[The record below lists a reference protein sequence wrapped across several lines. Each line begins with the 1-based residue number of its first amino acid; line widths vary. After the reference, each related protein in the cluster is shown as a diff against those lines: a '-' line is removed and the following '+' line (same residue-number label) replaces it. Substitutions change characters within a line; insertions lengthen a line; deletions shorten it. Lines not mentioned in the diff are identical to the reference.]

1 MVSSV
6 RIKDHHSEQR
16 MFLNRAIAA
25 GAVMLLLILALA
37 VKLFQL
43 QVLRHDHY
51 AELSQGNR
59 VRVEP
64 VPPNRGLIV
73 DRNGV
78 VLAENLPAFQL
89 ELTSEQVPDIDAALA
104 GLVSLQLIQEAEI
117 PDIKRLVRS
126 RRSFEGVPIRLRLT
140 DEEVARFAVHRHE
153 FQGIDIRTRLTRH
166 YPLGELAVHALGYVA
181 AISEQDLARIDE
193 TEYAGTTLIG
203 KIGLE
208 YAYEK
213 ELHGDPG
220 FRQVLVNAQGR
231 PVELASLADAGLSS
245 RPAVGGNDLVLSL
258 DVKVQRVAEEALKGH
273 RGAIVAIDPT
283 NGDIIAFVST
293 PGFDPNQFGRGLSSK
308 EYSALQDNID
318 RPLFNRALRGV
329 YPPGSTI
336 KPVVALAALENQT
349 VDPDQL
355 RFCRGF
361 FTLPGSR
368 HRYRDWR
375 PEGHGNVN
383 MQEALAQSCDTYF
396 YAVANA
402 LGIDKMS
409 EMLGRFGLG
418 RVTGIDIGGEKSGLL
433 PTREWKQRAFSR
445 PADRVWFPGD
455 TVNISIGQ
463 GYMLTTPLQLAH
475 MVATISRRGKS
486 YVPRLVTA
494 VRDPKSGITRK
505 LPPQVNG
512 DLNGISQARWDRAI
526 NGMIGV
532 TSPPRG
538 TARGSA
544 AGAAYK
550 IAGKTGTAQ
559 VFSVGQTEKYDEK
572 TIEERLRDHAL
583 FVAFAPAEAPRIAIA
598 VLVENG
604 RSGSGTAA
612 PVARKVMDA
621 YLVPGGTAAPPAP
634 AARAR
639 PSNEAPEE

>member
-16 MFLNRAIAA
+16 MFLNRSIAA
-25 GAVMLLLILALA
+25 GALMLTLMLALA

-89 ELTSEQVPDIDAALA
+89 ELTSEQVPDVDAALA
-104 GLVSLQLIQEAEI
+104 GLVNLQLIQEAEI

-166 YPLGELAVHALGYVA
+166 YPLGDVAVHALGYVA
-181 AISEQDLARIDE
+181 AISEQDLTRIDE
-193 TEYAGTTLIG
+193 SEYAGTTLIG

-231 PVELASLADAGLSS
+231 PVELASQADAGLSS
-245 RPAVGGNDLVLSL
+245 RNAVGGNDLVLSL
-258 DVKVQRVAEEALKGH
+258 DVNVQRVAEEALKGL

-293 PGFDPNQFGRGLSSK
+293 PGFDPNPFGRGLSSA

-349 VDPDQL
+349 VDPDQV
-355 RFCRGF
+355 RYCRGF

-375 PEGHGNVN
+375 PEGHGNMN

-396 YAVANA
+396 YAVAHA
-402 LGIDKMS
+402 LGVDKLS

-418 RVTGIDIGGEKSGLL
+418 RPTGIDIGGEKAGLL
-433 PTREWKQRAFSR
+433 PSREWKQRAFSR

-475 MVATISRRGKS
+475 MAATISRRGKS

-494 VRDPKSGITRK
+494 VRDPRTGVTRR
-505 LPPQVNG
+505 LPPQTNG
-512 DLNGISQARWDRAI
+512 DVNGISPGRWDRAI

-544 AGAAYK
+544 AGAPYK

-583 FVAFAPAEAPRIAIA
+583 FVAFAPADAPRIALS

-621 YLVPGGTAAPPAP
+621 YLLPEG
-634 AARAR
+634 
-639 PSNEAPEE
+639 PEE